1 MAEEV
6 GVGIRA
12 SLQIS
17 RGPKGIEEKKLY
29 MAQHNGAERV
39 YITLRIAQIEKKRKE
54 KQAWMEN
61 VKRKENVKKE
71 KRTGHVMSC
80 RAFAV
85 QCNAVQ
91 RKAEQSTISKIE

>member
-1 MAEEV
+1 LAEEV

-71 KRTGHVMSC
+71 KRTGHVMSSFC
-80 RAFAV
+80 SAV
-85 QCNAVQ
+85 QCSAKKS
-91 RKAEQSTISKIE
+91 RAEHNK